1 VATTLGYPRST
12 FHWTCLTCKQLWEI
26 KSHPPSKPSQK
37 EKPMSH
43 LPSQKEKKLT
53 PLGACFIPPSILYHF
68 LPRLMARVESMSV
81 HRDVTIQT
89 KELSKEP
96 LGNDKEQLYDRG
108 NNTNL
113 QYSRMNS
120 HQTTFLKTC
129 YRNES
134 KLVFG
139 FVPQF
144 NTYIISHAP
153 NLAKHQLI
161 SPIVPLSHC
170 FHNLCHLKSSRTQV
184 TCMFRRVVQTYAGG
198 TYLFILLLISEGVH
212 P

>member
-1 VATTLGYPRST
+1 MATTLGNPRST
-12 FHWTCLTCKQLWEI
+12 FHWTCSTCKQLWEI

-43 LPSQKEKKLT
+43 LPSQKERKAN
-53 PLGACFIPPSILYHF
+53 PLGCLLYSSLYSLPF

-81 HRDVTIQT
+81 HRDATFQT

-96 LGNDKEQLYDRG
+96 HGNDKEQLYDGG

-120 HQTTFLKTC
+120 HQATFLKTC

-134 KLVFG
+134 KLE
-139 FVPQF
+139 
-144 NTYIISHAP
+144 
-153 NLAKHQLI
+153 LAL
-161 SPIVPLSHC
+161 
-170 FHNLCHLKSSRTQV
+170 FHNL
-184 TCMFRRVVQTYAGG
+184 
-198 TYLFILLLISEGVH
+198 ILI
-212 P
+212 

>member
-1 VATTLGYPRST
+1 VYIELLHRIAT
-12 FHWTCLTCKQLWEI
+12 FQ
-26 KSHPPSKPSQK
+26 
-37 EKPMSH
+37 M
-43 LPSQKEKKLT
+43 
-53 PLGACFIPPSILYHF
+53 
-68 LPRLMARVESMSV
+68 
-81 HRDVTIQT
+81 

-96 LGNDKEQLYDRG
+96 LGNDVKEQLYDGG

-120 HQTTFLKTC
+120 HQATFLC

-144 NTYIISHAP
+144 NSYIISQAQ

-161 SPIVPLSHC
+161 SPIVPHSHC
-170 FHNLCHLKSSRTQV
+170 FHTLCHLKSSRTQV

-198 TYLFILLLISEGVH
+198 TYLFVLLLNSEGVH